1 MTREQQWVVLFLASF
16 LILCFF
22 LTSRPSSLFFSA
34 RFIGADDSP
43 PKETGEEMIQ
53 VEVDGSVHRRGIYPM
68 VKGESVLDA
77 LEKAG
82 GIKDRI
88 SLPAAVLQTKIEKS
102 CRIHVAPEGKAGGK
116 IAVEPLA
123 PPKLPVLAIPIP
135 INTASLEELM
145 TLPGIGPKTAQAIF
159 ECREQGE
166 KFTSAEDLLRVK
178 GIGPKK
184 LAAIRKHI
192 AVP

>member
-22 LTSRPSSLFFSA
+22 LTSRPPSSFPPS
-34 RFIGADDSP
+34 RPVGADDFP
-43 PKETGEEMIQ
+43 LKETGEGRIQ
-53 VEVDGSVHRRGIYPM
+53 VEVDGSVYRRGIYPM

-82 GIKDRI
+82 GVKDKI

-102 CRIHVAPEGKAGGK
+102 CRIHVAPEGEEKGRITVG
-116 IAVEPLA
+116 PLA
-123 PPKLPVLAIPIP
+123 PPKLPVLSIPIP

-159 ECREQGE
+159 DCREQAG

-178 GIGPKK
+178 GIGSKK

-192 AVP
+192 TVP